1 MLETKSQKLGPSFSS
16 HEITDLLR
24 ERTYIFTI
32 RPLYGEVE
40 GPISTVYQKI
50 GETLQKLFESLELFL
65 STRYQYFLKDIWRP
79 LSHHIYFPEGQ
90 DPPMVTVL
98 PVPTTMAPHV
108 APAVTRTTEHTST
121 VPATKSRTTEKPQSQ
136 PRVTQSREGQTSD
149 KSTTSRVIDTTAVQR
164 PGILASVL

>member
-1 MLETKSQKLGPSFSS
+1 
-16 HEITDLLR
+16 
-24 ERTYIFTI
+24 
-32 RPLYGEVE
+32 
-40 GPISTVYQKI
+40 
-50 GETLQKLFESLELFL
+50 
-65 STRYQYFLKDIWRP
+65 
-79 LSHHIYFPEGQ
+79 
-90 DPPMVTVL
+90 MVTVL
-98 PVPTTMAPHV
+98 SVPTTVAPHV